1 MASAPPLCV
10 ILPPVSAAE
19 ADGAV
24 VHVYLPRWAE
34 AHLQQTYPSGW
45 GMKHCGM
52 DHQCTSH
59 SVLPA
64 TDVLLHYPLSPRGSP
79 PVLAGLPTIEGV
91 FPRCGTLSSPSTPSP
106 HGCRSHS
113 VFSFLLSFFHPTWLP
128 EYFSSPFR
136 SPRYSTSVK
145 QVLCD
150 NCSICRC
157 ILDVLVGRGE
167 LASSYSANLTPHQ
180 KVLEVFSFH

>member
-1 MASAPPLCV
+1 MHNSWGSAVASAPPLCV

-79 PVLAGLPTIEGV
+79 PVLAGLPTIEGS
-91 FPRCGTLSSPSTPSP
+91 FPGVGPSP
-106 HGCRSHS
+106 LLPLLHPMDVGPIL
-113 VFSFLLSFFHPTWLP
+113 FSLFFYLSFILP
-128 EYFSSPFR
+128 
-136 SPRYSTSVK
+136 
-145 QVLCD
+145 
-150 NCSICRC
+150 
-157 ILDVLVGRGE
+157 
-167 LASSYSANLTPHQ
+167 LAR
-180 KVLEVFSFH
+180 VSF